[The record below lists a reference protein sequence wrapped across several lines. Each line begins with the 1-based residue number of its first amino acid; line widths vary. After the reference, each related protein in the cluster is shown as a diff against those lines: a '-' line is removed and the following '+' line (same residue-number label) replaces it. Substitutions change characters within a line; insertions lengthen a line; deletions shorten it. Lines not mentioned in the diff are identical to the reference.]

1 MLFQK
6 GYTSTMKQKFRMTHI
21 SLKYIVAIC
30 PLHGIVSGEV
40 IYLLQQ
46 KKFQTNND
54 IIVGLNI
61 LISIDPWYGLP
72 LDIFFYNAIEKL
84 KLDMKIIQKISSSV
98 WSHDKSEK
106 L

>member
-6 GYTSTMKQKFRMTHI
+6 GYMSTMKQIFRMTPI
-21 SLKYIVAIC
+21 SLKFIVAIC

-72 LDIFFYNAIEKL
+72 LDIFFYTCYWEVKTWHENNTKN
-84 KLDMKIIQKISSSV
+84 IIVSLV
-98 WSHDKSEK
+98 TR
-106 L
+106 